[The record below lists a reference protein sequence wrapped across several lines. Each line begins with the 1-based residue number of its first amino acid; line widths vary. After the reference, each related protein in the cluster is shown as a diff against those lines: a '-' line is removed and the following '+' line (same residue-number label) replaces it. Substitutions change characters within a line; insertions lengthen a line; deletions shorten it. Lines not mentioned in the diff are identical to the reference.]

1 MTKAQ
6 SEQRAILSG
15 IDTIKF
21 WIENDVEV
29 EDIEE
34 MPIPHHIPISYIKKP
49 FLWSL
54 YYLKNNKTY
63 EEAITDVISRG
74 GDIQRNAAIVGGLIG
89 AANSH
94 KQ

>member
-1 MTKAQ
+1 LT
-6 SEQRAILSG
+6 
-15 IDTIKF
+15 TIQY
-21 WIENDVEV
+21 WIENDIILP

-63 EEAITDVISRG
+63 EEAITDIISRG
-74 GDIQRNAAIVGGLIG
+74 GDTQRNAAIVGGMIG
-89 AANSH
+89 AADSLKN
-94 KQ
+94 KIL